1 MQRVNSAQGSRKKNT
16 VGFDTCESFNNSSH
30 SVQTHSLANSR
41 THLIIANCASS
52 GHRDHFV
59 EGALGTVRYG
69 TLACCLGDLQT
80 SREGE
85 TRHFGDPKDG
95 VRYLNSLTYVLAVEL
110 EPEPTKPHFL
120 WSLLKHI
127 IEKSTLLLDLKKS
140 ATSYSGPNT
149 ENAIMP
155 HHCRCHS

>member
-1 MQRVNSAQGSRKKNT
+1 MNPSI
-16 VGFDTCESFNNSSH
+16 
-30 SVQTHSLANSR
+30 
-41 THLIIANCASS
+41 THLTVYRRIHWPPHARILLSQIAP
-52 GHRDHFV
+52 HRAIAITFV

-95 VRYLNSLTYVLAVEL
+95 VRYLNSLSYVLAVEL

-127 IEKSTLLLDLKKS
+127 IEKSTLLDLKKS

-149 ENAIMP
+149 ENAIIP